1 MKILDD
7 MGVSKLSGHFYS
19 GSELN
24 FEGENY
30 TMCTSEMA
38 QDVDK
43 PSFLWVS
50 GSTCPSRFC
59 GVYAIQVHLKTIFLF
74 NLNKN

>member
-1 MKILDD
+1 MNILDD
-7 MGVSKLSGHFYS
+7 MGVSKLSGNFYS

-30 TMCTSEMA
+30 IMRTSEMA
-38 QDVDK
+38 LDVDK
-43 PSFLWVS
+43 QSLLWVS

-59 GVYAIQVHLKTIFLF
+59 GV
-74 NLNKN
+74 